1 MLLDGVE
8 LTDVVPLGRV
18 ELSSLIA
25 CMRAGIDQ
33 KVSLN
38 DRLVKKSLGHRSYLP
53 ILVRKALV
61 VRVDLFDD

>member
-38 DRLVKKSLGHRSYLP
+38 DKLVKKSLGLESYLRCRSG
-53 ILVRKALV
+53 IHFGSLRS
-61 VRVDLFDD
+61 